1 VLLVGISSD
10 WLFPAADVRALAER
24 MRAVGVDVRYVELQ
38 SSHGHDGFLADGH
51 LLYPLVTEALGEPAG
66 R

>member
-1 VLLVGISSD
+1 
-10 WLFPAADVRALAER
+10 
-24 MRAVGVDVRYVELQ
+24 MRAVGVDVRYAELP

-51 LLYPLVTEALGEPAG
+51 LLYPLVTEALREP